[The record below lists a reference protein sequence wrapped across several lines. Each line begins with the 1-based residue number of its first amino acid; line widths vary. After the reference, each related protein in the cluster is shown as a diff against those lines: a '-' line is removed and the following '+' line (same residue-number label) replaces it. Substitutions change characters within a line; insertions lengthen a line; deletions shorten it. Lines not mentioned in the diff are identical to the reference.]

1 MVFSAMTS
9 NSNVISL
16 PGFVVDIC
24 EDFYDLCLCFVG
36 LELMKTFR
44 VEVNDLEAA
53 RQELANAEK
62 LFDLP
67 ITMYPNLLEVQK
79 QMKGLE
85 MIYGLYEEQ
94 KVGS

>member
-1 MVFSAMTS
+1 
-9 NSNVISL
+9 
-16 PGFVVDIC
+16 
-24 EDFYDLCLCFVG
+24 
-36 LELMKTFR
+36 MKTFR
-44 VEVNDLEAA
+44 VEVGDLEAA

-85 MIYGLYEEQ
+85 MVYSLYEEQ
-94 KVGS
+94 KVGAIWEQLISVFQRTFY

>member
-1 MVFSAMTS
+1 
-9 NSNVISL
+9 
-16 PGFVVDIC
+16 
-24 EDFYDLCLCFVG
+24 
-36 LELMKTFR
+36 MKTFR
-44 VEVNDLEAA
+44 VEVGDLEAA

-85 MIYGLYEEQ
+85 MVYTLYEEQ
-94 KVGS
+94 KVGSFWSNLKIVRTYYFSISENVLLENFQHGNEENN

>member
-1 MVFSAMTS
+1 
-9 NSNVISL
+9 
-16 PGFVVDIC
+16 
-24 EDFYDLCLCFVG
+24 
-36 LELMKTFR
+36 MKTFR
-44 VEVNDLEAA
+44 VEVGDLEAA

-85 MIYGLYEEQ
+85 MVYSLYEEQ
-94 KVGS
+94 KVGSFLSNLKIVRTSYFSISENILLGYSRFTCK

>member
-1 MVFSAMTS
+1 MESYT
-9 NSNVISL
+9 
-16 PGFVVDIC
+16 
-24 EDFYDLCLCFVG
+24 G

-79 QMKGLE
+79 QMKGLD
-85 MIYGLYEEQ
+85 MIYSLYEEQ
-94 KVGS
+94 KVGLYEYFCNNYFKFPCRRIT

>member
-1 MVFSAMTS
+1 
-9 NSNVISL
+9 
-16 PGFVVDIC
+16 
-24 EDFYDLCLCFVG
+24 
-36 LELMKTFR
+36 MKTFR
-44 VEVNDLEAA
+44 VEVGDLEAA

-85 MIYGLYEEQ
+85 MVYSLYEEQ
-94 KVGS
+94 KVGSFLSNLKIVRTYYFSISENILLGYSRFTCK